1 MINEG
6 VSTARSAAGAEGATS
21 KISLNDICY
30 EQIKDNFYYGK
41 FGEFKLVIDK
51 NTGCFNATKLCTDG
65 GKEFRQWKRLERV
78 QELIKFYEN
87 TRSDDVAGGGFY
99 KIKTGNKDDKRCRGD
114 PHGIFY
120 EVKQANYGTGKL
132 VTGQYVQKE
141 FILDIASWIS
151 PAFYFKCSKIVNYFF
166 IELYKKDLEL
176 KEQQLKTAQHQ
187 IEKEREENDKIKE
200 QLQEAEERALNF
212 QQLAISDIHLEQTQ
226 VIYIATSPN
235 YAKQNRF
242 KVGGVKARRC
252 LKGRLGVYN
261 TRSAQGDFFYYS
273 DIFMVFEY
281 RQIEERLK
289 SLLRRFRDKD
299 PKEMYIMYYPD
310 IKYIVKY
317 ICDHL
322 AEEVEEVNRKL
333 SEFIFNYVKRGR
345 NAIVPQ
351 EIEDWKNEEQDE
363 YIENEEEEIAT
374 DLENLRV
381 ALIELL
387 NKLPAT
393 TTEITK
399 KELFDKLK
407 VRKGRIEK
415 LDHVKQVIAEIRP
428 SLILRE
434 RKDRVVKKDIKYPK

>member
-6 VSTARSAAGAEGATS
+6 ASTS
-21 KISLNDICY
+21 KISLQCEALMAPKALNDICY

-41 FGEFKLVIDK
+41 FGEFRLVIDK
-51 NTGCFNATKLCTDG
+51 NTGCFNATKLCQLSP
-65 GKEFRQWKRLERV
+65 KKRFADWTKLSRS
-78 QELIKFYEN
+78 QELLDYYNKKSFRLDNYPAWNYEIKGN
-87 TRSDDVAGGGFY
+87 NRTCDS
-99 KIKTGNKDDKRCRGD
+99 KI
-114 PHGIFY
+114 
-120 EVKQANYGTGKL
+120 
-132 VTGQYVQKE
+132 TGQYVQKE
-141 FILDIASWIS
+141 LILDIASWIS
-151 PAFYFKCSKIVNYFF
+151 IEFYDKCSKIVNYFF

-187 IEKEREENDKIKE
+187 IEKEREENDRIKE

-212 QQLAISDIHLEQTQ
+212 QQLAISDIHLEQNQ

-351 EIEDWKNEEQDE
+351 EIEDWKNEEQDDV
-363 YIENEEEEIAT
+363 ENEEEEDVEAIAT

-407 VRKGRIEK
+407 VRKGRTEK
-415 LDHVKQVIAEIRP
+415 LDQVKQVIAEQNALWASGGFAARP

-434 RKDRVVKKDIKYPK
+434 RKERVVKKEIKYPK